1 MNTHTKNKLKIFLI
15 ITVLANSG
23 KTNASLQ
30 DLYETVIDSTE
41 KQNLART
48 DRINKRFPE
57 RPYQGTGK
65 ILAESIQ
72 KRAAELF
79 QQLEVEQKAQVEQLA
94 KAQEE
99 LKVANQRAE
108 ELQVQLAKRS
118 AEIQKEESGKTE
130 QAHQVLVK
138 EKDDL
143 TAINKLLQQRVTE
156 LEEGYQKYLQELIQ
170 QINNMEPTVPS
181 S

>member
-30 DLYETVIDSTE
+30 DLYETVLDATE
-41 KQNLART
+41 QQNLAPSKRII
-48 DRINKRFPE
+48 DREYKT
-57 RPYQGTGK
+57 TGK
-65 ILAESIQ
+65 LLAQNIQ
-72 KRAAELF
+72 KRAAGIL